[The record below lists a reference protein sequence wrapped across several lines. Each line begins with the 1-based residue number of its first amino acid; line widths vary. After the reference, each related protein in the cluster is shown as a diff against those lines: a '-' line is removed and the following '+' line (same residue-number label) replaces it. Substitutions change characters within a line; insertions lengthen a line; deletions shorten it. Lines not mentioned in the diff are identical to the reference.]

1 MTVSDTIGDLLTKI
15 RNAHSAN
22 HLVTEVLSSKMR
34 LEIIKILL
42 EEGYIKD
49 YKIERNPVQDRI
61 KIYLK
66 YGPNKEKALTGIR
79 RISKPGL
86 RVYAKKDEIPRVLGG
101 LGISIISTSKGIITG
116 KNARKLGV
124 GGEVICYV
132 W

>member
-1 MTVSDTIGDLLTKI
+1 MSVSDTIGDMLTKI
-15 RNAHSAN
+15 KNANSVN
-22 HLVTEVLSSKMR
+22 HLVTEVPSSKMIF
-34 LEIIKILL
+34 EIIKILL

-66 YGPNKEKALTGIR
+66 YGPNKEKIITGIK

-101 LGISIISTSKGIITG
+101 LGISIISTSNGVLTG
-116 KNARKLGV
+116 KKARELGV
-124 GGEVICYV
+124 SGEVICYV

>member
-116 KNARKLGV
+116 MNARKLGV